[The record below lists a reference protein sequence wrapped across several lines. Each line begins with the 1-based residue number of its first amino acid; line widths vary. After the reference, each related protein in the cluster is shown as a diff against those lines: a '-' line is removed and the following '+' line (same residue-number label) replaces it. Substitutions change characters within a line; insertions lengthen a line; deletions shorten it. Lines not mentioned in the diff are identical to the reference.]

1 MSTRLR
7 FKRRSDAIER
17 TELGSDRHIGSQR
30 IWANPM
36 PHPLVHLQCNFF
48 LGGWKTR
55 RKVRHPWAGLLGVVL
70 ALVSPVGYA
79 TADTIKIVVPFAAG
93 GPVDQL
99 ARILANEL
107 GPKLGVDVIIENKG
121 GAGGALGAD
130 LVAHAAPDGSTILL
144 GSLGSQVLSPILKP
158 PTTYDPIGAFA
169 PVMLVGSAPSFLVVS
184 PKLDVSDLK
193 ALIARARSGQPMTYG
208 SAGLGT
214 TMNIAGEMF
223 NAAAGL
229 KITHVPYR
237 GAAPAISDL
246 LGDHL
251 DMLSAD
257 LPVLLPLIN
266 AGTVKPLALL
276 GTQRS
281 ALLPTVPTTV
291 ELGLRDVVMEN
302 WYGVFVPVA
311 TPPAVQS
318 KLEAALFSVLEN
330 PSVKDRLAT
339 NGMRGTLGA
348 DAFKAQLSKEFAFWQ
363 DTIKTL
369 GITTE

>member
-1 MSTRLR
+1 
-7 FKRRSDAIER
+7 
-17 TELGSDRHIGSQR
+17 
-30 IWANPM
+30 M

-99 ARILANEL
+99 ARILGNEL
-107 GPKLGVDVIIENKG
+107 GPKLGGDVIVENRG

-130 LVAHAAPDGSTILL
+130 LVAHAVPDGSTILL

-158 PTTYDPIGAFA
+158 PTTYDPTGAFA
-169 PVMLVGSAPSFLVVS
+169 PVMLVGSVPSFLVVS
-184 PKLDVSDLK
+184 SKLGVSDLK
-193 ALIARARSGQPMTYG
+193 ELMARAKSGQQMTYG
-208 SAGLGT
+208 SAGPGT

-229 KITHVPYR
+229 KVTHVPYR

-246 LGDHL
+246 LGGHL

-257 LPVLLPLIN
+257 LPVLSPLIA

-276 GTQRS
+276 GKQRS
-281 ALLPTVPTTV
+281 PLLPSVPTTV
-291 ELGLRDVVMEN
+291 ELGLPGVVMEN

-311 TPPAVQS
+311 TPPAVQG
-318 KLEAALFSVLEN
+318 KLEAALFSVLEI
-330 PSVKDRLAT
+330 PSVKERLAA